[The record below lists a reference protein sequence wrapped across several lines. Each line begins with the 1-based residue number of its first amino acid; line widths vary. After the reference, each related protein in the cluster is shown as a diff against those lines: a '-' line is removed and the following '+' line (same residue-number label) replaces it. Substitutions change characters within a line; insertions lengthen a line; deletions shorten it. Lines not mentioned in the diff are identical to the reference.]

1 MVQGEGE
8 LSGRGCGRVWT
19 EIEKMTRVIE
29 RGDICIWAKSQWATL
44 PLSLVLSRG
53 YGGCLPLVDIVN
65 GMV

>member
-1 MVQGEGE
+1 MGQGKGE
-8 LSGRGCGRVWT
+8 LPERRCGRVWT
-19 EIEKMTRVIE
+19 EIGKMTRVVE
-29 RGDICIWAKSQWATL
+29 RGDIRIWAKSQWATL